1 LTLSSNFLSGLLET
15 DAIVLHCDERY
26 QPCGWTAP
34 LARTVDLKTFQN
46 QTAKPKRLNE
56 KLWHE
61 MLRGKTLN
69 QSRVLQ
75 HKQLRSPHLEL
86 ALKQEVFDEGNC
98 ARRYWQLYFPAIGWS
113 ASRRDRKE
121 DTAPNQMLNYGYAV
135 LSALCH
141 RGLLVHGLL
150 PQLGV
155 FHKPRFRS
163 EPLVYDLMEA
173 FRPAVELMLAEF
185 MLEPDVS
192 MKAWA
197 KKVGTELRER
207 RVQHQAYTLKL
218 MDAIEASANSLA
230 RAYEENSVQ
239 PFWVPETSRRR
250 FEFSSAKLS
259 VPSKKLLRIKRERDR
274 PARLLRHL
282 HQQVA
287 VPRLRLRHLAA
298 LWWMKGIG
306 VAETNKKQRCNFR
319 IHIHASTK
327 SPPSG
332 RELL

>member
-1 LTLSSNFLSGLLET
+1 MSHHILHVFQHGAILGRERGFITCRANDQPERRLPLDDVRAVIIAARGVTLTSSFLSGLLET

-26 QPCGWTAP
+26 QPCGWTVP

-113 ASRRDRKE
+113 ATKRDRKE

-185 MLEPDVS
+185 MLEPEVS
-192 MKAWA
+192 MKLWS
-197 KKVGTELRER
+197 KKVGRELRER
-207 RVQHQAYTLKL
+207 RVSHGSYSLKL
-218 MDAIEASANSLA
+218 MDAIDASANSLA
-230 RAYEENSVQ
+230 RAYEQMTAES
-239 PFWVPETSRRR
+239 FWVPELPVKN
-250 FEFSSAKLS
+250 E
-259 VPSKKLLRIKRERDR
+259 
-274 PARLLRHL
+274 
-282 HQQVA
+282 Q
-287 VPRLRLRHLAA
+287 
-298 LWWMKGIG
+298 
-306 VAETNKKQRCNFR
+306 
-319 IHIHASTK
+319 
-327 SPPSG
+327 
-332 RELL
+332 